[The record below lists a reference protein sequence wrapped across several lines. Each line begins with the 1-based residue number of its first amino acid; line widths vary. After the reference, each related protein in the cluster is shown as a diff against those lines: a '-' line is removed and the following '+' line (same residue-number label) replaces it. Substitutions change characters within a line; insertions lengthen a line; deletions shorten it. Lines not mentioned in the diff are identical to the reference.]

1 MGSLKSFHMVV
12 SGMHACALL
21 EARGVVQDEAQLG
34 VIQEELQGLREVL
47 VDTLAAEAGAA
58 PAGAADAPAAALQSL
73 WLSDD
78 DSAAIGEA
86 LAPKMRKARDSLTA
100 TLFETVTLELAVERR
115 AEAFVLAS
123 VMPRYW
129 ADFIRSTSVEDAR
142 AMGGTRP
149 SP

>member
-1 MGSLKSFHMVV
+1 
-12 SGMHACALL
+12 MHL
-21 EARGVVQDEAQLG
+21 QDQGQLD
-34 VIQEELQGLREVL
+34 VILGELQGLRKVL
-47 VDTLAAEAGAA
+47 EDTLAAESASAAAG
-58 PAGAADAPAAALQSL
+58 PAGSGGSGSPLQSL
-73 WLSDD
+73 WLSEDD
-78 DSAAIGEA
+78 TAAIAEA
-86 LAPKMRKARDSLTA
+86 LAPKMRKARESITA

-149 SP
+149 ST

>member
-1 MGSLKSFHMVV
+1 M
-12 SGMHACALL
+12 
-21 EARGVVQDEAQLG
+21 QDEGQLG
-34 VIQEELQGLREVL
+34 VIQDELRGLREVL
-47 VDTLAAEAGAA
+47 VDTLAADAASAGAA
-58 PAGAADAPAAALQSL
+58 PASGAAGADDFAAALQSL

-78 DSAAIGEA
+78 DAAAVSEA
-86 LAPKMRKARDSLTA
+86 LAPKMRKAREGLTA

-149 SP
+149 AP

>member
-1 MGSLKSFHMVV
+1 M
-12 SGMHACALL
+12 
-21 EARGVVQDEAQLG
+21 QDEGQLG
-34 VIQEELQGLREVL
+34 VIQDELRGLREVL
-47 VDTLAAEAGAA
+47 VDTLAADAASAGAA
-58 PAGAADAPAAALQSL
+58 PASGAAGADDFAASLQSL
-73 WLSDD
+73 WLSEDD
-78 DSAAIGEA
+78 AAAVGEA
-86 LAPKMRKARDSLTA
+86 LAPKMRKARESLTA

-149 SP
+149 AP